1 MKYILGF
8 VLASFGLASC
18 SGEKQME
25 ATGYAQGT
33 TYKIIYINEGTD
45 LQYQIDSILVDFDR
59 VLSTYQPNS
68 YISQWNAN
76 TPPAAQ
82 PAWFSEVVS
91 LSQSIAATTQGAFDI
106 TVKPLMAFW
115 FEQKWDAT
123 AIDTLAIDSI
133 LQFVG
138 YNHIADSQG
147 IFVKDNPKVQLD
159 VNGIAQGFSVDVIAR
174 YLDGLAIANYLVEI
188 GGEVRAKGQ
197 KQDGTPWIVGID
209 APNEDENMERKL
221 ALSLQLNNQAMA
233 TSGNY
238 RKFVV
243 INGQKL
249 GHTLNPVSGYPATTD
264 LLSAT
269 VVAPDAATADAYA
282 TAFMGQGVARSKQL
296 IAETELEGILI
307 YSVQGKM
314 ETWVSEGLMQQLA
327 NHPKQ

>member
-1 MKYILGF
+1 MKYIFGF
-8 VLASFGLASC
+8 ILVSCGLISC

-33 TYKIIYINEGTD
+33 TYKIIYINDGND

-76 TPPAAQ
+76 TPLATQ
-82 PAWFSEVVS
+82 PVWFSEVVG

-106 TVKPLMAFW
+106 TVKPLMSFW

-147 IFVKDNPKVQLD
+147 IFVKDNPRVQLD
-159 VNGIAQGFSVDVIAR
+159 VNGIAQGFSVDIIAR
-174 YLDGLAIANYLVEI
+174 YFDGLAIHNYLVEI
-188 GGEVRAKGQ
+188 GGEIRAKGQ
-197 KQDGTPWIVGID
+197 KPDGKPWIVGID

-243 INGQKL
+243 IDGKKL

-269 VVAPDAATADAYA
+269 VIAPDAATADAYA
-282 TAFMGQGVARSKQL
+282 TAFMGLGVARSKQL

-314 ETWVSEGLMQQLA
+314 ETWVSEGLMKQLA
-327 NHPKQ
+327 NRPKQ

>member
-1 MKYILGF
+1 MKHVVALLL
-8 VLASFGLASC
+8 LALLASC
-18 SGEKQME
+18 NSPKQME

-33 TYKIIYINEGTD
+33 TYKIIYINDGTD

-82 PAWFSEVVS
+82 PAWFSEVVG
-91 LSQSIAATTQGAFDI
+91 LSQSIAATTQGTFDI
-106 TVKPLMAFW
+106 TVKPLMSFW

-243 INGQKL
+243 IDGQKL

-269 VVAPDAATADAYA
+269 VIAPDAATADAYA
-282 TAFMGQGVARSKQL
+282 TAFMGLGVARSKQI

-314 ETWVSEGLMQQLA
+314 ETWVSEGLMKQLA
-327 NHPKQ
+327 NRPKQ